1 MISLDKDAYMLAY
14 LDTLIGFAV
23 VMLGASLLITILTQM
38 ASALFSHRGAN
49 LRWGLETM
57 FQNMPNCPLL
67 KANARQVAED
77 VLTHHL
83 ISDSIFSG
91 AQWLTNRMKLATA
104 VSPDELAA
112 ILQDLAARAGYLAI
126 VPPGPPQPG
135 VPAPT
140 LAAEIIA
147 LLAVPNPSADRQI
160 QLLTGEPNLAAVTA
174 EVAPLLKDAVNSMR
188 DAVGQLEAWFAA
200 TMNRV
205 STRFTTYARIWTIA
219 FAVLFAAVTGMNSV
233 TLISSLYSHGDFR
246 QQMAGAAPQM
256 LDLTGKVM
264 PAGAKT
270 PEEAVQSAMTEVY
283 TGAAARA
290 LTDATATADAKPEG
304 IQTEDAGKAWITAH
318 VADAAR
324 QSAALAAFGKEI
336 DAGSKA
342 LLEQRAKDGAEVRSI
357 LTNASFDVLAV
368 SWKKGAPIWPEIPG
382 VLATAA
388 LLSLGAPFWFNLL
401 KSLTNLRPL
410 LASKQ
415 DAGAK

>member
-1 MISLDKDAYMLAY
+1 MPATTAAGGLSAWPIAAPTASIASREILRDFSIMMASYYFCAPAARCRDFRRRPQIPAKIDRLTGSSRRIISLDKDAYMLAY

-91 AQWLTNRMKLATA
+91 AKWLTNRMKLATA

-147 LLAVPNPSADRQI
+147 LLSVPNPSADRQI

-200 TMNRV
+200 TMDRV

-233 TLISSLYSHGDFR
+233 TLISHLYSHGDFR
-246 QQMAGAAPQM
+246 QQMVGAAPKM
-256 LDLTGKVM
+256 IDLTTKVM
-264 PAGAKT
+264 PEGAKT
-270 PEEAVQSAMTEVY
+270 A
-283 TGAAARA
+283 
-290 LTDATATADAKPEG
+290 
-304 IQTEDAGKAWITAH
+304 
-318 VADAAR
+318 
-324 QSAALAAFGKEI
+324 
-336 DAGSKA
+336 
-342 LLEQRAKDGAEVRSI
+342 
-357 LTNASFDVLAV
+357 
-368 SWKKGAPIWPEIPG
+368 
-382 VLATAA
+382 
-388 LLSLGAPFWFNLL
+388 
-401 KSLTNLRPL
+401 
-410 LASKQ
+410 
-415 DAGAK
+415 

>member
-1 MISLDKDAYMLAY
+1 
-14 LDTLIGFAV
+14 
-23 VMLGASLLITILTQM
+23 
-38 ASALFSHRGAN
+38 
-49 LRWGLETM
+49 
-57 FQNMPNCPLL
+57 
-67 KANARQVAED
+67 

-91 AQWLTNRMKLATA
+91 AKWLTNRMKLATA

-200 TMNRV
+200 TMDRV

-256 LDLTGKVM
+256 IDLTGKVM

-270 PEEAVQSAMTEVY
+270 PEEAVQGAMTEVY

-318 VADAAR
+318 VADAAA

>member
-1 MISLDKDAYMLAY
+1 MLAY

-77 VLTHHL
+77 VLTNH
-83 ISDSIFSG
+83 
-91 AQWLTNRMKLATA
+91 MKLATA

-200 TMNRV
+200 TMDRV

-256 LDLTGKVM
+256 IDLTGKVM

-357 LTNASFDVLAV
+357 
-368 SWKKGAPIWPEIPG
+368 
-382 VLATAA
+382 
-388 LLSLGAPFWFNLL
+388 
-401 KSLTNLRPL
+401 
-410 LASKQ
+410 
-415 DAGAK
+415 